1 MRHLP
6 INDVALRLVREV
18 ACMRCSDRPPGSEAL
33 GPEVAR
39 PCEVGCPLFFHLP
52 TLLRLAR
59 EIGDE
64 PGACE
69 AAVANQVCA
78 GCRLR
83 PTHGDFCADF
93 LARTCPLSRYS
104 GDVIGALQ
112 RLHRT

>member
-6 INDVALRLVREV
+6 ISDVTRRLVREV
-18 ACMRCSDRPPGSEAL
+18 ACRRCSDRPPGSEAL

-39 PCEVGCPLFFHLP
+39 SCEGGCPLFFHLP
-52 TLLRLAR
+52 TLLRLAWGV
-59 EIGDE
+59 GDE

-69 AAVANQVCA
+69 AAVVNQVCA

-93 LARTCPLSRYS
+93 FARTCPLSRYS
-104 GDVIGALQ
+104 SDVVGALQ
-112 RLHRT
+112 RLARG